1 MPSVLIVCT
10 ANICRSPMAM
20 GILQKKVETL
30 PGWYVESAGT
40 WSIIGQ
46 PPATNTI
53 EVLIRR
59 GISIPHHRSRVVT
72 LDLLRRFNLILTME
86 AGQKEALKVEF
97 PEIAGRIYMVSEM
110 VGEQYDISD
119 PIGEP
124 YEEFEKTAQELEL
137 IFEKAL
143 DRIQKLAEP

>member
-1 MPSVLIVCT
+1 
-10 ANICRSPMAM
+10 
-20 GILQKKVETL
+20 
-30 PGWYVESAGT
+30 
-40 WSIIGQ
+40 
-46 PPATNTI
+46 
-53 EVLIRR
+53 
-59 GISIPHHRSRVVT
+59 
-72 LDLLRRFNLILTME
+72 ME